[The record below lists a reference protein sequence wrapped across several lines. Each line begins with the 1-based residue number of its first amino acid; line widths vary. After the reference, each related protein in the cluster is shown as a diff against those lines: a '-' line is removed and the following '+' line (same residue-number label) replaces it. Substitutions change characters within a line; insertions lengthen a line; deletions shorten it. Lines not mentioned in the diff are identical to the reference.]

1 MKMQEE
7 LKALSDRSNAR
18 LELLEEQY
26 VQALNDRQQ
35 RHGGYHTGP
44 TLGRCRLRSGTGG
57 LSVDRQETLM
67 TDQEYTLA
75 LMFAFTFSA
84 TCMWLMLKDL

>member
-26 VQALNDRQQ
+26 VQALQAGNNGMAAILQGQ
-35 RHGGYHTGP
+35 RDAACAYAQAVED
-44 TLGRCRLRSGTGG
+44 CRGLLR
-57 LSVDRQETLM
+57 
-67 TDQEYTLA
+67 
-75 LMFAFTFSA
+75 
-84 TCMWLMLKDL
+84 